1 MATDS
6 VMPLYPEVGAVDP
19 APRGVREV
27 LDCGSPL
34 ALSEDRFGAY
44 LGTAPEAGRR
54 CGAAD
59 TSAATS
65 IARSRPVSRP
75 RYWPSAFH
83 GRAAARP
90 YQTGGSVKMRPQV
103 RPRSEGH
110 CTKAP
115 IPMGSSFS
123 ALRTCL
129 RPGPKRQRTAAV
141 QDASRGPVRREPGR
155 AWFHPRPDQ
164 FSVMPLYPEVGAVDP
179 APRGVREVLDCGS
192 PLPLSEDRFGAYL
205 GTAPEVGRRC
215 GAADTSAATSIARSR
230 PVSRPLYWPS
240 AFHGRAAARPYQTG
254 GSVKMHPQV
263 RPRSEGHC
271 AKTPIP
277 DGFIFLRLPHLLAP
291 RPKAAEDCRSP
302 RRFARPC
309 APGTWEGVVPPAP

>member
-6 VMPLYPEVGAVDP
+6 VMPLHPEVGAVDP

-34 ALSEDRFGAY
+34 PLSEDRFGAH
-44 LGTAPEAGRR
+44 LGTAPEVGRR

-90 YQTGGSVKMRPQV
+90 YQTGGSVKKRPQV

-110 CTKAP
+110 CAKATIP
-115 IPMGSSFS
+115 IGSFFS
-123 ALRTCL
+123 AFRTCL

-141 QDASRGPVRREPGR
+141 HDASRGPVRREPGR

-164 FSVMPLYPEVGAVDP
+164 FTIMPLHPEVGAVDP

-192 PLPLSEDRFGAYL
+192 PLPLSEDRFGHERAQAAQRL
-205 GTAPEVGRRC
+205 RSRWFCLLRPFRACSCPSPKRQRTAAVHDAG
-215 GAADTSAATSIARSR
+215 ATSSG
-230 PVSRPLYWPS
+230 PPLE
-240 AFHGRAAARPYQTG
+240 
-254 GSVKMHPQV
+254 VIL
-263 RPRSEGHC
+263 
-271 AKTPIP
+271 TP
-277 DGFIFLRLPHLLAP
+277 
-291 RPKAAEDCRSP
+291 
-302 RRFARPC
+302 
-309 APGTWEGVVPPAP
+309 